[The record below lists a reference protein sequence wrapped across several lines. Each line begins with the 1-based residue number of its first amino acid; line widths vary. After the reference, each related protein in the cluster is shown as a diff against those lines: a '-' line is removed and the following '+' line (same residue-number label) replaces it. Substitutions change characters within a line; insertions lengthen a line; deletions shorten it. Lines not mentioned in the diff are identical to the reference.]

1 MKLAL
6 GVSLIAGGALVIL
19 YSILVGVMVP
29 GWKASSNNLLTVLS
43 TKAIAHVSS
52 SNNTL
57 TIPAKP
63 GWFLTTVENVQSTS
77 GRNLTLVI
85 AIPDSDFHGNIEH
98 GVVVSACAGLGVLVF
113 LVLALSLCI
122 HFCVSRQLAAKKT
135 GDTSFPYTVFDE
147 LK

>member
-29 GWKASSNNLLTVLS
+29 GWKASSGSLLTVLS
-43 TKAIAHVSS
+43 TKAVAHVSS
-52 SNNTL
+52 NTTL
-57 TIPAKP
+57 TIPARP

-85 AIPDSDFHGNIEH
+85 AIPDSDFHGPIEH
-98 GVVVSACAGLGVLVF
+98 GIVVSACAGLGVLIF
-113 LVLALSLCI
+113 LVTTLSLCI

-135 GDTSFPYTVFDE
+135 GSTSIPYTLFEE